1 MHLTFAHPTLAY
13 PFLLSRRLLSRRIL
27 ALGIL
32 LILQACGGDEAAP
45 TTDSATVG
53 ADSQAAST
61 ASAAQ
66 SGSGYTLIETV
77 AARGDELIIPYSKYK
92 LDNGLTLIIHEDTS
106 DPLIHVD
113 VTYHVGSAREEPQ
126 RSGFAHFFEHMM
138 FQGSEHVGDDEH
150 FKIVSE
156 AGGTMNGSTNSD
168 RTNYFE
174 TVPSNQLETMMW
186 LESDRMGFLLNAVT
200 EMKFEIQR
208 DTVKNERGQNV
219 ENAPYGRFNEVNSA
233 ALYPPAHPYSWPV
246 IGYPEDL
253 DAATVDD
260 LKRFFLRW
268 YGPNNATLTVGGN
281 VDDAQVLDLAV
292 KYFGEIPPGPSVEP
306 ASWPAPVLDA
316 DRYVSYVDKNIRFP
330 ALLFTWPTV
339 PLDHPDRVALEALNN
354 IIGEGRK
361 SFLYKEFILTQKAI
375 QASGFSDTAE
385 LGGTLTFFVLPF
397 PGISLSQFETEM
409 RAVLAGFD
417 ADSISDEDI
426 QIFKAQQEAGLINS
440 LASVRGK
447 VSQLAFNETF
457 LGNPNNIQKEL
468 ADIRALTKED
478 VLRVFTTYIKD
489 KPAVIQSVV
498 PSSTPDAQTRPDN
511 YTIPA
516 RLSRLENAEEDA
528 PLELRNVNSAFDR
541 SVKPTP
547 AANPLVTMP
556 NFWQQTLANGIEVI
570 GTSSAEVPVV
580 NMRLVF
586 EGGQLLED
594 PGKFGLA
601 SLTATMM
608 NEGTQNY
615 SAEQFEMELQKLGSN
630 ISVGSSEEDTTI
642 SMQTLLTNLDP
653 TLALL
658 EERLFRSVFTEED
671 LERLRQQ
678 QIESLEADKEQP
690 STIAENV
697 YQKLLYGKDHN
708 FSVSTM
714 GDVDTLKTITL
725 EDINDFSRK
734 SLVSKAL
741 DVTVV
746 GEIGQQDVL
755 AKLGFLQNL
764 PNEEVS
770 LRPQPPTPE
779 LAGNTLYL
787 VDKPGAA
794 QSEIRIGYM
803 GNLTYDP
810 IGEYFERSLMNYV
823 LGGAFSSRI
832 NLNLREDKGYT
843 YGARSNFSASKL
855 PGPFTASASVRTDTT
870 ADSVVQFVNEIRGY
884 RENGISPEELQFTK
898 DAIGQSEALD
908 YETPGQKASL
918 LEQIITYDLPADFV
932 RRQQGIINNLTQE
945 RVMALAQ
952 THLPLDKMI
961 ILVVGD
967 KAVINESLTAL
978 GYNIVE
984 LDTEA
989 NPIN

>member
-1 MHLTFAHPTLAY
+1 MHPTLTL
-13 PFLLSRRLLSRRIL
+13 PLMLSKSALSKRIL
-27 ALGIL
+27 AVGIL
-32 LILQACGGDEAAP
+32 LTLYACGGDPEP
-45 TTDSATVG
+45 TTDSAATG
-53 ADSQAAST
+53 AAPAAPAT
-61 ASAAQ
+61 
-66 SGSGYTLIETV
+66 SGYTLVETV
-77 AARGDELIIPYSKYK
+77 ARTNDEIVIPYSKYK

-156 AGGTMNGSTNSD
+156 AGGTMNGTTNSD

-200 EMKFEIQR
+200 EEKFEIQR
-208 DTVKNERGQNV
+208 ATVKNERGQNV
-219 ENAPYGRFNEVNSA
+219 ENAPYGRFGEVNSA
-233 ALYPPAHPYSWPV
+233 ALYSPEHPYSWPV

-268 YGPNNATLTVGGN
+268 YGPNNATLTIGGN
-281 VDDAQVLDLAV
+281 VDEQQVLDLAV
-292 KYFGEIPPGPSVEP
+292 KYFGEIPVGPTVEP

-316 DRYVSYVDKNIRFP
+316 DRYVSYVDENIRFP

-339 PLDHPDRVALEALNN
+339 PLEHPDRVALEALNN
-354 IIGEGRK
+354 IIGVGRK

-375 QASGFSDTAE
+375 EASGFNDTAE

-397 PGISLSQFETEM
+397 PGTSLSQFETEM
-409 RAVLAGFD
+409 RAVLAGFN

-426 QIFKAQQEAGLINS
+426 QIFKAEQESGLINS

-478 VLRVFTTYIKD
+478 VLRVFNTYIKD

-498 PSSTPDAQTRPDN
+498 PGATPDAQTKPDN
-511 YTIPA
+511 YTVPA
-516 RLSRLENAEEDA
+516 RLSRLESGEA

-541 SVKPTP
+541 AVKPTP

-556 NFWQQTLANGIEVI
+556 DFWRETLANGIEVI

-586 EGGQLLED
+586 EGGQLLEE
-594 PGKFGLA
+594 PAKFGLA
-601 SLTATMM
+601 SLTSLMM
-608 NEGTQNY
+608 NEGTENFT
-615 SAEQFEMELQKLGSN
+615 AEQFEIELQKLGSN
-630 ISVGSSEEDTTI
+630 VSVSSSAEDTTV

-658 EERLFRSVFTEED
+658 EERLFRSKFTEED

-678 QIESLEADKEQP
+678 QIESLEAAKEQP
-690 STIAENV
+690 SSIAEDV
-697 YQKLLYGKDHN
+697 YHKLLYGKDHN
-708 FSVSTM
+708 FSVSGA
-714 GDVDTLKTITL
+714 GDVDTLKNITL
-725 EDINDFSRK
+725 EDVTSFSRQ
-734 SLVSKAL
+734 SLVSQAL

-746 GEIGQQDVL
+746 GEISQQDVL

-764 PNEEVS
+764 PNEDVS
-770 LRPQPPTPE
+770 LRPQPATPE

-803 GNLTYDP
+803 GNLTYNP
-810 IGEYFERSLMNYV
+810 TGEYFERYLMNYV

-843 YGARSNFSASKL
+843 YGARSGFTASKL
-855 PGPFTASASVRTDTT
+855 AGPFTASASVRTDTT
-870 ADSVVQFVNEIRGY
+870 ADSVVQFVNEIKGY
-884 RENGISPEELQFTK
+884 RETGITPEELEFTK

-918 LEQIITYDLPADFV
+918 LEQIITYNLPVDFV
-932 RRQQGIINNLTQE
+932 RQQQTIINGLTQE

-989 NPIN
+989 NPVN